1 MHLRL
6 IYFDFPFWRAE
17 AARIALHLGGVP
29 FEDVRPSHAEF
40 LAMKRSGE
48 LPYGQL
54 PVLDVDGTRIA
65 QSLAILR
72 FCGKKSGLYPEDDV
86 QAAQVDELLDCACQ
100 ITALLNASMR
110 SKDAEEKAV
119 LRAKLASGSL
129 PRWLGF
135 LENRLDGEG
144 EFFVGQRLSIADL
157 VIWRLVGWLTSGV
170 LDGIP
175 RDLLAPHPRLAAQ
188 NETID
193 QIPAVRACMAR
204 YDRPE
209 K

>member
-17 AARIALHLGGVP
+17 AARIALHIGGVP
-29 FEDVRPSHAEF
+29 FEDIRPGRAEF
-40 LAMKRSGE
+40 LAMKNSGE

-54 PVLDVDGTRIA
+54 PVLDIGGTRIA

-72 FCGKKSGLYPEDDV
+72 FCGIKSGLYPDDEL
-86 QAAQVDELLDCACQ
+86 QAARVDELLDCATQ
-100 ITALLNASMR
+100 ITGLLNASMR
-110 SKDAEEKAV
+110 SKDAEEKV
-119 LRAKLASGSL
+119 ELRAKLASTSL

-135 LENRLDGEG
+135 LENRLEG

-175 RDLLAPHPRLAAQ
+175 RDLLAAHPGLAAHG
-188 NETID
+188 ERID
-193 QIPAVRACMAR
+193 EIPAVRSCMAR